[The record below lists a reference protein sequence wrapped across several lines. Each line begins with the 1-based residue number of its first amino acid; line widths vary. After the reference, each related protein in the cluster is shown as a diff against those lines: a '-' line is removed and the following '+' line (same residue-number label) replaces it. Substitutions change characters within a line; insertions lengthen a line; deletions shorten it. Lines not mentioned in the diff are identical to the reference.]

1 MPEGIY
7 ENSDPYPTQEQLD
20 QSIKNTLDELGKKMA
35 EWNIIVKQLR
45 EHYMQLGTGRL
56 SDDDTKDQIKYLEDS
71 LAVSIKSIKDLQQIL
86 KAHHKIEDSL

>member
-35 EWNIIVKQLR
+35 EWNIIVNNF
-45 EHYMQLGTGRL
+45 GNT
-56 SDDDTKDQIKYLEDS
+56 ICN
-71 LAVSIKSIKDLQQIL
+71 
-86 KAHHKIEDSL
+86 